1 MDTWTYEKKKKKS
14 ALKSCL
20 QHPGM
25 LAEKSYHAIYR
36 YNKQTTQINNDDNYQ
51 K

>member
-1 MDTWTYEKKKKKS
+1 MNLREKEKEKCIKKLLTTSRNVDRKII
-14 ALKSCL
+14 
-20 QHPGM
+20 
-25 LAEKSYHAIYR
+25 HAIYR